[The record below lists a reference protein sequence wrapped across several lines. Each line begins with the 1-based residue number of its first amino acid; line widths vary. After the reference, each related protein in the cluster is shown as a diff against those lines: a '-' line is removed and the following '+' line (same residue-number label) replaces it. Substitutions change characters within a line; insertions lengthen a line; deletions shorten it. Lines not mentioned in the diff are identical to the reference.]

1 MLQRVSTTLRRAV
14 NASFAGSSIPTRA
27 LGLLVTHGT
36 PGKPGWN
43 TASTPRNMHGSIQ
56 LLRPM
61 SSSAVQHDV
70 VRRRRRKRTVNNLD
84 PKRLNIRDIVDLNGP
99 RQPGVSFGAAG
110 IMLDYFCT
118 KTPFPPNSRG
128 FFYYH
133 SRPGLPAGAGEI
145 RFRGVDSLSAYCQSS
160 ADELFA
166 NGRDILDNTGH
177 KPWRIHMLQVYS
189 ARRYD
194 PIRRLL
200 LSQGLIDATR
210 DREIEQRV
218 SAAGLKNIGI
228 STILDT
234 ISDTFVIQLPSLALF
249 AAFIHDECIVP
260 ASEVAYNLHWRD
272 RPETVEGSDA
282 HWRLYQGAAVV
293 RYELKK
299 AETNKMFYGA
309 KQGEVV
315 LVLRIL
321 ELLDP
326 AGPDEVPF
334 RLPEGG
340 DLAQGTSPS
349 FYWFMPLDR
358 ARKQGIITPS
368 SLKVLEDL
376 YLGDSASTETTF
388 MKSPS

>member
-1 MLQRVSTTLRRAV
+1 MLQPVSSTLRRVVQHAIRF
-14 NASFAGSSIPTRA
+14 SGPSIPTRA
-27 LGLLVTHGT
+27 LGLLVT
-36 PGKPGWN
+36 PGVLYGCSLN
-43 TASTPRNMHGSIQ
+43 TALMPRKMHGGIQ

-61 SSSAVQHDV
+61 TNSAV
-70 VRRRRRKRTVNNLD
+70 RARRKRTVNNLD
-84 PKRLNIRDIVDLNGP
+84 PNHLSTRDIVDLNGP
-99 RQPGVSFGAAG
+99 CLPSVSFGAAG
-110 IMLDYFCT
+110 MRLDYLCT

-128 FFYYH
+128 FFYYC
-133 SRPGLPAGAGEI
+133 SRPGLPAGTGEI
-145 RFRGVDSLSAYCQSS
+145 RFRVVDSRSALASCS
-160 ADELFA
+160 AGDLFA
-166 NGRDILDNTGH
+166 NGKDLLDHTGH
-177 KPWRIHMLQVYS
+177 KPWRMHMLQVYS

-210 DREIEQRV
+210 DLETARRV
-218 SAAGLKNIGI
+218 SAVTLEKIGRSI
-228 STILDT
+228 ILDT
-234 ISDTFVIQLPSLALF
+234 ISDTFVIQLPVTRLPL
-249 AAFIHDECIVP
+249 AFIHDECIMP
-260 ASEVAYNLHWRD
+260 PSEVAYNLHWRD
-272 RPETVEGSDA
+272 RPETVEGFDA

-299 AETNKMFYGA
+299 AETNKMFHGA

-358 ARKQGIITPS
+358 ARKQGVITPS

-376 YLGDSASTETTF
+376 YLGDSASTDTTAT
-388 MKSPS
+388 KTPS

>member
-1 MLQRVSTTLRRAV
+1 
-14 NASFAGSSIPTRA
+14 
-27 LGLLVTHGT
+27 
-36 PGKPGWN
+36 
-43 TASTPRNMHGSIQ
+43 
-56 LLRPM
+56 M

-272 RPETVEGSDA
+272 SPETVEGSDA